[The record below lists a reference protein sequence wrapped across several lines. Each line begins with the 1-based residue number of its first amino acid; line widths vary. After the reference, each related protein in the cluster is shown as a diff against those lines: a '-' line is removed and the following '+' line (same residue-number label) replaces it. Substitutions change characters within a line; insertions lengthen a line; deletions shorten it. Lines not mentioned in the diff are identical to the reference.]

1 MGYIDVGGLEYFGAA
16 MKLLLAVAAISL
28 TLTLAAC
35 GGSYAWDGTY
45 RGPPR
50 GMRGDPSGTVAGIK
64 QLQGYDANKDG
75 MLTRAE
81 LDAQLRKDFA
91 AADHD
96 HNGTLDAREAQDE
109 NDRRY
114 KESGTQYSP
123 VLDWNQD
130 GVIDFNEFAGGTRS
144 LFDQLDDDHD
154 GVLSGNEFKPPRGPQ
169 LEEERKPT
177 PLPRSNMR

>member
-1 MGYIDVGGLEYFGAA
+1 MKRIAVFAAALMLAGCGSMGWMGGHH
-16 MKLLLAVAAISL
+16 
-28 TLTLAAC
+28 
-35 GGSYAWDGTY
+35 DGEY
-45 RGPPR
+45 RGRPR
-50 GMRGDPSGTVAGIK
+50 GMHGDPSGTAAGLK
-64 QLQGYDANKDG
+64 QLQSYDANKDG

-91 AADHD
+91 AADRNHD
-96 HNGTLDAREAQDE
+96 GHLDAGEAQDE

-130 GVIDFNEFAGGTRS
+130 GVIDFNEFAGGLRS

-154 GVLSGNEFKPPRGPQ
+154 GVLAGKELKPPRGPQ
-169 LEEERKPT
+169 LEEERKPA
-177 PLPRSNMR
+177 PAPRGNLRMRGFA